1 MGSNQSLIVA
11 VGIGAAAIVAGSVI
25 SRLLSDKKKNK
36 VALVDPQVKYQFPLV
51 FKEELTH
58 DTRKMRFGLPS
69 AEHTLGLPL
78 GQHVYL
84 SAKVNGELT
93 VRPYTPTSSEQDKG
107 YFDLVLKVY
116 KSGVHP
122 KFPNGGKLT
131 QHLDSMEVGDTIDVR
146 GPSGRL
152 QYKQKGVFEISVDK
166 RTPPTVKQAKRV
178 GMIAGGTGITPMFQL
193 IKDVC
198 NNPDDHTKLQLIFAN
213 QSENDI
219 LLREEIDEFAA
230 NSNGQFEAWYTIDK
244 SVEPNWKFS
253 VGFVDEQMIAEHLP
267 PAGDD
272 SLILMCGP
280 PPMINFACVPNLE
293 KLGFTK
299 EMRFAY

>member
-131 QHLDSMEVGDTIDVR
+131 QHLDSIEVGDTIDVR